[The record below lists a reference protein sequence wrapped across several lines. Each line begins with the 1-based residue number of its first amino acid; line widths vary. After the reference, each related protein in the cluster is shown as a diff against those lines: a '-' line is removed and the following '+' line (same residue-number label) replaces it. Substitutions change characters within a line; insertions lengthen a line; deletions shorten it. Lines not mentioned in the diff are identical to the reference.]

1 MNGCRLF
8 KCVAFFLLL
17 VYCAPQPA
25 MAYIGPGTGISAVG
39 VFVAVVMG
47 VVLALFGFVWYPA
60 KRLLRAGKK
69 RFAANQTE
77 QTA

>member
-1 MNGCRLF
+1 MNGRRYF

-17 VYCAPQPA
+17 VCCAPQPA

-39 VFVAVVMG
+39 VFVAVAMG
-47 VVLALFGFVWYPA
+47 VVLALFGFIWYPM
-60 KRLLRAGKK
+60 KRLLRACKK
-69 RFAANQTE
+69 RFAANKPE